1 MDVGFDVVDGVYGV
15 ASVLPTWSGHWW
27 TWRCGGR
34 WHLGRE
40 LSMKLWLVLGQGR
53 CGFSLQQCGSETRCM
68 ESLQIP
74 S

>member
-1 MDVGFDVVDGVYGV
+1 MDVGFDVMDGVCGV
-15 ASVLPTWSGHWW
+15 ASVLPAWSGHWW

-34 WHLGRE
+34 WHPGRE
-40 LSMKLWLVLGQGR
+40 LSMKLWLVLGHGG
-53 CGFSLQQCGSETRCM
+53 CGFGPQQGGSETRCI